1 VMDDESGDV
10 KMVIWL
16 KCGGKKW
23 KRGED
28 EA

>member
-1 VMDDESGDV
+1 MDDESGDV